1 MGERNYFEFKLSKTK
16 APQKIGDIRMVLKKT
31 DPKHNRYTVEVL
43 ADDKKVEKKDKTT
56 NEPVQLYLSG
66 SSQAYEIVVNQVKK
80 NEVVGYVS
88 TPKVKL
94 ARGQAS

>member
-1 MGERNYFEFKLSKTK
+1 
-16 APQKIGDIRMVLKKT
+16 
-31 DPKHNRYTVEVL
+31 
-43 ADDKKVEKKDKTT
+43 
-56 NEPVQLYLSG
+56 LYLSG

-94 ARGQAS
+94 ARGQTS